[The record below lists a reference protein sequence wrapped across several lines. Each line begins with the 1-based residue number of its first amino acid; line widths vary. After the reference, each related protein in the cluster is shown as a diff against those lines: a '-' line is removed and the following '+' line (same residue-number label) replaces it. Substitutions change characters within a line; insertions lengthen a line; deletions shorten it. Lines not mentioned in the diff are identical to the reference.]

1 MLAQIFWKWNSNIPM
16 PCIPLCCRIVIV
28 KLSKGETIHSIAE
41 PKDLP
46 LSTYD
51 EVHRS
56 PSASGAYV
64 AEAFS
69 RYVGLS
75 IIWCQ
80 GICSV
85 ISNNSIIFV
94 CECQQLILYLI
105 HVICLDYEIM
115 VKYVVS
121 WEYKFW
127 WLWTSSI
134 MGTIEC
140 IE

>member
-1 MLAQIFWKWNSNIPM
+1 MQDYKTTTDLDFFFINIAVQTSAYENRLNIPM
-16 PCIPLCCRIVIV
+16 PYIPLCCRIVIV

-69 RYVGLS
+69 R
-75 IIWCQ
+75 
-80 GICSV
+80 
-85 ISNNSIIFV
+85 
-94 CECQQLILYLI
+94 
-105 HVICLDYEIM
+105 
-115 VKYVVS
+115 
-121 WEYKFW
+121 
-127 WLWTSSI
+127 
-134 MGTIEC
+134 
-140 IE
+140 